1 MNHVHQDEEVAR
13 RRSSLTRTTS
23 TLHPN
28 TLAIFN
34 ATHGLPRE
42 VNRLAKL
49 ALEHAWV
56 SDSAKV
62 EASAV
67 TAVVRDLERHQL
79 LPA

>member
-1 MNHVHQDEEVAR
+1 
-13 RRSSLTRTTS
+13 
-23 TLHPN
+23 
-28 TLAIFN
+28 
-34 ATHGLPRE
+34 

-56 SDSAKV
+56 GEVAKV

-79 LPA
+79 IPA